1 MHIPPEP
8 KPQGRAPSLL
18 DALIPLVAL
27 VVLIGGA
34 ILLFGLQALDGPIPA
49 ALVICS
55 MIAMLVIF
63 KNGHSVDEVQE
74 AANRA
79 MSSITTAIFILLAV
93 GALIGTWCLSGTI
106 PTLVYYGISVLSP
119 GWYYAAST
127 LICGIIALSIGSSWT
142 TAGTIGVGL
151 IGIAQ
156 MLGVST
162 SITAGAVISGAYLGD
177 KLSPLSETTIMTAQ
191 MVQVNVYEHIKRQA
205 WTSIP
210 AFVIGFILF
219 FIIGLR
225 TPAAAGIDTAVELKE
240 LDQVFRI
247 SLWNLLP
254 LAVLVALSV
263 RKVPA
268 ALALMAASLLAGVM
282 APFTQPSVVRT
293 FADAPGA
300 SRPNSSVIRCARSTF
315 IVAPR

>member
-1 MHIPPEP
+1 MKVPEEL
-8 KPQGRAPSLL
+8 KSEGRAPSLL
-18 DALIPLVAL
+18 DALIPLIAL

-55 MIAMLVIF
+55 MIAMLVAM
-63 KNGHSVDEVQE
+63 KNGNSWDAVQE
-74 AANRA
+74 ATNRA
-79 MSSITTAIFILLAV
+79 MESITGAIFILLAV

-191 MVQVNVYEHIKRQA
+191 MVQVRAGGK
-205 WTSIP
+205 
-210 AFVIGFILF
+210 IL
-219 FIIGLR
+219 
-225 TPAAAGIDTAVELKE
+225 
-240 LDQVFRI
+240 
-247 SLWNLLP
+247 
-254 LAVLVALSV
+254 
-263 RKVPA
+263 
-268 ALALMAASLLAGVM
+268 
-282 APFTQPSVVRT
+282 
-293 FADAPGA
+293 
-300 SRPNSSVIRCARSTF
+300 
-315 IVAPR
+315 